1 MQLHAR
7 NRIES
12 SAQSRARCK
21 CPTSSAKYLWL
32 LEVICGR
39 LLQRKLLQ
47 TVLPVIL
54 SGGFSEVI
62 LAFEKSYY
70 SYSVK
75 GEGIM
80 IGVWLLGSY
89 MLKITST
96 ETTPDT
102 GACQWLLGM
111 LLSQKPHLTPMPVI
125 PLSFPCHS
133 VVAAVWLGGSSSGA
147 GW

>member
-1 MQLHAR
+1 M
-7 NRIES
+7 
-12 SAQSRARCK
+12 
-21 CPTSSAKYLWL
+21 
-32 LEVICGR
+32 
-39 LLQRKLLQ
+39 
-47 TVLPVIL
+47 LPVIL

-125 PLSFPCHS
+125 R
-133 VVAAVWLGGSSSGA
+133 
-147 GW
+147 